1 MKNKKRLLI
10 ILLILIIIVLVVLLT
25 VIVIGGI
32 KNKEINDFQNE
43 VAEAACNYASS
54 EYNNPSLLEAYPHLT
69 KVNYSTLINSGFL
82 SEDLIDPKT
91 HEKVSENTTDYIEIT
106 YADNSYICT
115 FKEG

>member
-25 VIVIGGI
+25 VIVFGGI
-32 KNKEINDFQNE
+32 RNKEINDFQNE

-54 EYNNPSLLEAYPHLT
+54 EYNNPSLLEAYPHLA
-69 KVNYSTLINSGFL
+69 KVNYNTLINNGFL
-82 SEDLIDPKT
+82 SEDKVNPKT
-91 HEKVSENTTDYIEIT
+91 HEKVSENTTDYVEIT
-106 YADNSYICT
+106 YSDNTYICT

>member
-10 ILLILIIIVLVVLLT
+10 ILLILIIIVLAVLGT
-25 VIVIGGI
+25 VLIVGGI
-32 KNKEINDFQNE
+32 KNKEISDFQNE

-91 HEKVSENTTDYIEIT
+91 NQKISENTTDYVEIT
-106 YADNSYICT
+106 YADSSYVCT